1 MSVLEFMIYAG
12 VTAVIAFVVGFL
24 LGRRG
29 ADDGEMANELALQQ
43 SIAER
48 VPGLEAELA
57 EQKAKI
63 EEQQGQIVSS
73 TEARARA
80 EETAKN
86 AVEQQEKLNIRLTE
100 EHAITRDL
108 RQRIEDLEKANTK
121 LDENLAATRK
131 DAEEKLAMLRE
142 VRNEMSREFTALA
155 NEALAKQ
162 GESLKLQ
169 NRDQLSSLLD
179 PLHVRLKEFR
189 EGLDKSHSEALQQRA
204 QLGEQIRNLSD
215 LGQNMTQEAL
225 NLTRALKADSQT
237 QGAWGEM
244 ILETILER
252 SGLAEGR
259 EFHTQPSHTTAE
271 GQRIRP
277 DVVVTLPNNND
288 CMVIDSKVSLV
299 AYEEYINAE
308 TEADREAA
316 LHRHV
321 TSVRTHISTLAKKSY
336 DTEIGSQVGYVIMF
350 MPIEG
355 ALAAAAEAEQGIISD
370 TTNSRVVI
378 ATPTTLMTLLKTVA
392 SLWRIERQNEN
403 ARQIA
408 DRAGLLYDKFV
419 GFVGDLD
426 KVGTALERAQ
436 REYDNAHKKLRT
448 GPGNL
453 VRQAEQLRELGVS
466 AKKTLDPALVD
477 GADDDEPALQSVP
490 EPYALEKQTES

>member
-1 MSVLEFMIYAG
+1 MSVLEISIFLV
-12 VTAVIAFVVGFL
+12 VTALIGAVVGYIV
-24 LGRRG
+24 GRRG

-48 VPGLEAELA
+48 VPGLESEVA

-63 EEQQGQIVSS
+63 EEQNAQIISS

-86 AVEQQEKLNIRLTE
+86 ALEQQEKLNIRLTE
-100 EHAITRDL
+100 EHGLTRDL
-108 RQRIEDLEKANTK
+108 RQRIEDLEKTNTK
-121 LDENLAATRK
+121 LDENLTATRK

-142 VRNEMSREFTALA
+142 VRTEMSREFTELA

-189 EGLDKSHSEALQQRA
+189 EGLDRSHSEALQQRTE
-204 QLGEQIRNLSD
+204 LKVQIDNLST
-215 LGQNMTQEAL
+215 LGQSMTQEAL
-225 NLTRALKADSQT
+225 NLTRALKSDSQA

-259 EFHTQPSHTTAE
+259 EFHTQASHTTAE

-277 DVVVTLPNNND
+277 DVVVDLPGGTD
-288 CMVIDSKVSLV
+288 RIVIDSKVSLT
-299 AYEEYINAE
+299 AFEEYVNAE
-308 TEADREAA
+308 SEAAREAA
-316 LHRHV
+316 LGRHI
-321 TSVRTHISTLAKKSY
+321 TSMRTHIKTLAAKDY
-336 DTEIGSQVGYVIMF
+336 AREIGTRVDYVIMF
-350 MPIEG
+350 VPIEG
-355 ALAAAAEAEQGIISD
+355 ALAAAASAEGGLLAD
-370 TTNSRVVI
+370 AAGSRVMI
-378 ATPTTLMTLLKTVA
+378 ATPTTLMALLRTVA
-392 SLWRIERQNEN
+392 SLWQTERQNEN

-408 DRAGLLYDKFV
+408 DRAGRLYDKFV
-419 GFVGDLD
+419 GFVDDLD
-426 KVGTALERAQ
+426 KVGGALERAQ

-453 VRQAEQLRELGVS
+453 VKQAEQLRELGAS
-466 AKKTLDPALVD
+466 AKKSLDPALVD
-477 GADDDEPALQSVP
+477 GADDEGPALEHVP
-490 EPYALEKQTES
+490 EPYALEQSES